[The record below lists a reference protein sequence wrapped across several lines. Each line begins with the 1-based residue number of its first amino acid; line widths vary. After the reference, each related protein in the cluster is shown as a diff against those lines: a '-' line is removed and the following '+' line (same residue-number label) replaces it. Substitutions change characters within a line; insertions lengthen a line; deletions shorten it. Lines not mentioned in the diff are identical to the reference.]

1 MFFSFFGL
9 KVLLSFCSIGSTT
22 IEPVFP
28 LRPWQPWQQFAS
40 SGLSCFDTGWEKAL
54 WASANSSDVP
64 WLQRPRLWQNWRSLW
79 DKTDKKQNGYILSI
93 SFACSSKL
101 LVLLHSS
108 FDMFRIPITSITP
121 TPVFLWSQVVV
132 NHIPITQ
139 LHTSCQS
146 CQHHQRDRMRL
157 GHGWFSGPG
166 GWWTPQQEART
177 FARELGETRDEKQD
191 LCRENMGI
199 QDDSRFGVGTWVNFE
214 WLGLTA
220 NHQQW
225 QGKPSVCRRKNGFN
239 QCKINESMM
248 LGPLKIIVKVRI
260 PLQLS
265 SFSPFK

>member
-1 MFFSFFGL
+1 MFLYFFGL

-22 IEPVFP
+22 IEQVFP

-79 DKTDKKQNGYILSI
+79 DKTDKKQDGYILSI

-101 LVLLHSS
+101 LVWLHNS
-108 FDMFRIPITSITP
+108 FDMFRLPITSITP
-121 TPVFLWSQVVV
+121 TPAFSWSQVVV

-139 LHTSCQS
+139 LHTIT
-146 CQHHQRDRMRL
+146 HQLSIISTPPAGSDERFFRL

-177 FARELGETRDEKQD
+177 FARELGETRGWKTGS
-191 LCRENMGI
+191 LPRKYG
-199 QDDSRFGVGTWVNFE
+199 DSRWFKIWGWDLGKLWV
-214 WLGLTA
+214 
-220 NHQQW
+220 
-225 QGKPSVCRRKNGFN
+225 VGFN
-239 QCKINESMM
+239 
-248 LGPLKIIVKVRI
+248 R
-260 PLQLS
+260 
-265 SFSPFK
+265 